1 MGVLVDPQ
9 VEQGGEDLSAE
20 VAAVGQLLLVR
31 PDVLQ
36 ELVQLLE
43 GLRAGLQH
51 ALVHL
56 QRAVEGGVRLASRL
70 SWCKS
75 ALCDVTKRHGS
86 LISGHSSRALAPPS
100 ETLLFRQ
107 LNR

>member
-1 MGVLVDPQ
+1 MVSPVDGGLLARALLRAEAVGVLVDPQ
-9 VEQGGEDLSAE
+9 VEQGGEDLAAE

-43 GLRAGLQH
+43 GLRAGLEH

-56 QRAVEGGVRLASRL
+56 PGASQWGL
-70 SWCKS
+70 G
-75 ALCDVTKRHGS
+75 A
-86 LISGHSSRALAPPS
+86 
-100 ETLLFRQ
+100 
-107 LNR
+107 

>member
-1 MGVLVDPQ
+1 MDPQ
-9 VEQGGEDLSAE
+9 LKEGGEDLAAE

-36 ELVQLLE
+36 ELIQLLE

-56 QRAVEGGVRLASRL
+56 QGNERGY
-70 SWCKS
+70 
-75 ALCDVTKRHGS
+75 
-86 LISGHSSRALAPPS
+86 
-100 ETLLFRQ
+100 
-107 LNR
+107 

>member
-9 VEQGGEDLSAE
+9 VEQGGEDLAAE

-43 GLRAGLQH
+43 GLQAGLQH
-51 ALVHL
+51 TLVHL
-56 QRAVEGGVRLASRL
+56 QGEPERRELERNDL
-70 SWCKS
+70 
-75 ALCDVTKRHGS
+75 
-86 LISGHSSRALAPPS
+86 
-100 ETLLFRQ
+100 
-107 LNR
+107 

>member
-1 MGVLVDPQ
+1 MDAQL
-9 VEQGGEDLSAE
+9 EEGGEHLAAE

-56 QRAVEGGVRLASRL
+56 RGRVGGGASAVTDPVKVNE
-70 SWCKS
+70 
-75 ALCDVTKRHGS
+75 
-86 LISGHSSRALAPPS
+86 
-100 ETLLFRQ
+100 
-107 LNR
+107 